1 MVYYKHRILWEN
13 YIHFRAHAYSAG
25 IRTKVNK
32 FVQGIG
38 NGREGIMED
47 YTTNVNGTAVIGE
60 SRVKAGGTKK
70 RGVGK
75 DVFLLVLI
83 VFIAVS
89 VLTGLTV
96 AKSEQEVMPAE
107 SAIIRS
113 EESVISFDENG
124 NIVYESGAPE
134 GVEDDPFFNAANI
147 EQDEAGNVT
156 VTEFD
161 GTVTTYESGSIGFGM
176 TEINLDEAWG
186 IAPASPDKMVSDVL
200 EKAEN
205 VAYAAIAINVT
216 GAISPNVSASY
227 GPYGMGAYGNQAS
240 SGGSSRAEASFAFSF
255 KTGTWYRFLS
265 SMSSNIKASISYR
278 NTSNCG
284 SSPSQGWSAGEGNVS
299 GGNPSSSKNYYV
311 LRIVASGNAGS
322 GKNDKFTAYAGA
334 SYIYLS
340 ISHNCTT
347 SPILSIDKTASANT
361 WKQTQQVKVTAKAPT
376 TLLKSFSI
384 SYPVLNSGKNYS
396 TSNNSLNYA
405 KQYNYTSPAGS
416 PAAGNVYSSVTS
428 YTNKSASLTKYAYQL
443 YIDNGN
449 PVLDEIYFV
458 ASNNSTT
465 KINGLVKK
473 CEYLYLYLKVHDT
486 GNKGATSGITTIKAT
501 SDRGANYPIN
511 MNGSGASNSNSGG
524 SVQAWIKVKAE
535 DANGVWTIQIQDKT
549 TTNISNYDD
558 EYSFYWYDGI
568 GPTISDFEVTA
579 NKSDFSMNG
588 QNWTNDSLNIAFQ
601 VKDYAIGTTHVDKAE
616 ITTVDIRYK
625 VNGVNKSIPNAEI
638 TKTGNNVYLK
648 TCEYGKFMFDANVIE
663 ELTVTAYDKAGNYGE
678 KTFTPSEMTI
688 KGRLDT
694 VAPSVMSAKVVGSS
708 IPWGAMDGYSA
719 EDVQIQVDVKD
730 FNYSD
735 IPTFGLSSTYRF
747 SNGAGI
753 SKIYF
758 YADAAGTKPLK
769 INGTDSNVF
778 ECQSVAGQTGLR
790 VYNITIKHDTA
801 NSEFEGGQIY
811 FVAEDQVGNR
821 SDGRRIPSGN
831 HINENENWGNT
842 IKKDMKYSSVY
853 LYEGMEGPLSINRD
867 TFTPQMVVKDAD
879 GKILASTMKLN
890 GTTLNYVMPWE
901 KVEAQTVTVDIYYGG
916 SGGNFNVNKGESSQQ
931 NEIVKSFTTG
941 GTDYNFTGSNAAGT
955 GEGISVSTTGGTSY
969 SSGKKIS
976 INVRL
981 AAEGETTYTFNFKNN
996 AGVSAETI
1004 YFTTRID
1011 NKSPSVTLVG
1021 FSNEMVTLS
1030 SSLNNLISEELL
1042 LNQSKWL
1049 YPDNPMNGLY
1059 AVFKIDDRDSGT
1071 LTSQDGVLSNGEIK
1085 YGIDG
1090 ESETQYTK
1098 NYPKEYERIDHT
1110 LVNGTAYSET
1120 GYRMEFK
1127 YDDEN
1132 GNVYT
1137 YELTGY
1143 TTYISGAGYYAQ
1155 VKMFDTN
1162 KLKTLPGLYDST
1174 QGKNGIWNVTTN
1186 TYFRYKIGVS
1196 DFIGNIGY
1204 ANLTDSRRPN
1214 NQLSSNPEW
1223 DNRVLRYYVDP
1234 LGIEILST
1242 EFYEINGSDWDDNW
1256 IYTEELSDIGKE
1268 YIMTSNRN
1276 SGWASRYVVGE
1287 VKLATGLSEVTVDY
1301 RYQDMTGKYT
1311 ESGEATG
1318 DLPYAG
1324 LNQDTSSQAGGFVL
1338 MNKKTAWVVFSNSST
1353 KDIQVAIG
1361 AQSPVYSAAGAQM
1374 AKTDM
1379 SGNSNGRFY
1388 IRQDVSNPII
1398 ESIFLSLNSN
1408 YNEAKENKLLT
1419 FNAITEDPQ
1428 NPNYYFV
1435 LDTDAAASPKYNSA
1449 KNFIYTAEKVY
1460 VYIKVTDKP
1469 GALAGSGVTNVTFGG
1484 KKCGQAATEGSST
1497 YYVTTNATYGYLRT
1511 GTGEDTPSYNINVSD
1526 QQNNSCSASFGHS
1539 VYKPEQVNKDG
1550 GKITVTGTA
1559 EYRALPVVDS
1569 YHPYIALTATNE
1581 NGYLSVSGETASDDD
1596 EVTTNVNYFKGD
1608 PIKNTSFYAEL
1619 SFRVGISG
1627 LTLYTRRKA
1636 IDDTSRLDSFT
1647 YFAAGN
1653 YIPDGYD
1660 YAADGW
1666 GYYDEAIWSDYNEI
1680 NISNYPYIESYE
1692 AFPNRT
1698 GKQTGTIQILF
1709 HLTSVK
1715 ERIEVLAVSG
1725 TGKYYIIELGPL
1737 FIDAEAPVIHEGM
1750 TLFSVESEADVPTGE
1765 NEVDYNLLQ
1774 RIWNNDV
1781 TPQYTNGTVYV
1792 YYYITDPASGIVD
1805 STVKSGTSALEK
1817 VILKNVPVWTI
1828 NGIPT
1833 SVRIL
1838 DGESSAVLGNKNGT
1852 FTVNGFDA
1860 YSLDDKAEKIKY
1872 KDGASY
1878 GTALAD
1884 LTYYRLAVTSF
1895 NSVSVTATDAQQNLS
1910 KASKAY
1916 EIKIDKTP
1924 VTVTLKARTDS
1935 SDTLYNGYTGE
1946 KYTNKDIVMRWQADY
1961 GTSGFGGFRYI
1972 VKDNLPGGSGITTVK
1987 NIAIPQFNRVSSNI
2001 AMTYYERNTGERKT
2015 VTLGSWKDGFIVKV
2029 YTSGGRYY
2037 WSVNGSS
2044 TGIEINADVYG
2055 DMTALSAVTWEIY
2068 DQYLYCYMNIPR
2080 SGGNRYDSYTV
2091 TTYNTVTDEYAVG
2104 SVRPSA
2110 TATFDVKIDI
2120 DKPVIDI
2127 SSGNMEELMSTEVWH
2142 ALAKSLRVS
2151 VWDDLSGLAE
2161 KSQWLDENTPL
2172 EDVRVECDMGGG
2184 SIISGELIKDE
2195 DGLYRAYNVTKS
2207 GNYYVRNGLFYI
2219 ENYATYKIIAT
2230 DEAGNVTTVEF
2241 KPQIDSD
2248 VTTVESVSLY
2258 KADGTPYSD
2267 SQSAIGV
2274 GWVADIAGNKVNW
2287 TDDYVYALITI
2298 RYGRSGYILQY
2309 RNGTKESTLG
2319 GAGKWTTVATTAYS
2333 EYTAPVTVEGDVKRV
2348 TLKYEIGKLEDY
2360 NYEYY
2365 RFRVL
2370 SNAQDTELNYYK
2382 SYTDSSRA
2390 RGTENPTST
2399 TMSIELERYESLD
2412 VRYAGLGGYA
2422 TVALGETKYSGLI
2435 AIDKIT
2441 PDVGISMMRREGDKA
2456 DGTPNYVTY
2465 GEKISDTTIKVG
2477 ENEWSKDEVI
2487 MGLVL
2492 ASGSNFASGNVIYY
2506 RSSLDGRTW
2515 SEWTLVNPQNGRLY
2529 TKNADGVWK
2538 ESGSANNI
2546 AMESKARVHDNDS
2559 TTTMSYYARSLDY
2572 TISDSRNNVLFEFYT
2587 ETGAGKTSE
2596 TYNFGTI
2603 DGGYIYGIKVD
2614 TNKSEVQSSAAA
2626 TFAIID
2632 DDAEQSELAAEYNRQ
2647 FAANG
2652 YLTGE
2657 SAVYTSRNTVIVRL
2671 QIQKVGYSGIRINLT
2686 ENGVITQLDEI
2697 SYEQF
2702 MAEGGNV
2709 VYRYYRVA
2717 RNGETVQ
2724 RIQLESI
2731 AGRLSDALSVYI
2743 RIDNTTPIMYVESI
2757 SGTKATNWGWT
2768 TENIYTDEAEYWY
2781 TSALSVKFGI
2791 GVIENDAYDGQSPYS
2806 GYKLE
2811 YNINGDNIWIPLN
2824 EDEFILDGI
2833 NVINKNS
2840 YKFRITSG
2848 AGLVYILGTTV
2859 LNNQSIATYDT
2870 SVLNEEIEA
2879 EDGVAPVTAHIT
2891 ANGTGDYDDG
2901 SYKYIFS
2908 VDSNDYYYDYFGRVD
2923 LGTESAGSRD
2933 YDTRT
2938 GEFTDYVTKVMDAN
2952 GNLSITTST
2961 GFKRGDV
2968 MELTYNA
2975 KYNGTESGA
2984 NHNYFQNVT
2993 ISVAGE
2999 RVYKYNQTGTI
3010 IGLIKE
3016 ENVKDFNEEFGLSPS
3031 ADDETLEKTGFVRV
3045 QFEGSNITLV
3055 SYFIAE
3061 VEVSYGKD
3069 KFYLQTESGEYK
3081 TTGTAVYSYMD
3092 GTSSR
3097 TRDIVLSYK
3106 YYGYFDGTETEPT
3119 ELGAYY
3125 TVSSVTE
3132 GTGSFRVTKATERK
3146 DFILKYFAMDSE
3158 DDNLYDI
3165 NNATDFGFID
3175 SSYYNLK
3182 ADGTVDETERTY
3194 LNSDYMLNAD
3204 IKVNDGLQGVYRGT
3218 FDGNGHVITVKGG
3231 TVKGN
3236 YGLFEEIGGTVRGF
3250 SLIPE
3255 SKVIISA
3262 EDVSEAG
3269 ILARRVNGGKVEDI
3283 TVIADVELH
3292 NFPSGSRFGGI
3303 AAEVINANIGGD
3315 QSVFTDIR
3323 ITNNGRAMN
3332 DTFVGGVAGYV
3343 SGSTQFN
3350 GIYAFGEIEIYSS
3363 MNVGAG
3369 ILYGG
3374 ADKGTYAVSSVNYF
3388 DKNVFINGD
3397 TVEGASNITDGIVFN
3412 GSISGEEYQSFVV
3425 FGTAPVVGGTAI
3437 DEAILKRLYK
3447 DFGYEYTEETA
3458 YGIGTPD
3465 RPLEISS
3472 YEHILA
3478 INGYMNLDFVF
3489 GLNADEID
3497 MSEYESTVA
3506 VTKVFNGTL
3515 TTKSG
3520 ASGTRY
3526 IKLSNFAGNS
3536 ATFEKEYFGLFGQLN
3551 GTVKNIVFSDIA
3563 IDFEY
3568 TGEETLTAGIV
3579 AAKAYENAVIENI
3592 ILIGTENIRAEG
3604 KEIHVGGIVGY
3615 VRGSNMNDIFSV
3627 NNITAKAN
3635 RVIAGGA
3642 AAVSEGITL
3651 TSGSGSVF
3659 MLGRIETYGTEL
3671 TSGSVIG
3678 STVNGSDI
3686 TGGEKTY
3693 AIFDNVYVEGNV
3705 VYEKPIGST
3714 NDIYGIKTVSFEN
3727 DELRTARFSNVTGS
3741 AFGFVFGKYYPLSG
3755 DGSTLTPFVINN
3767 ERDFGKINLILY
3779 AEYRIDS
3786 DITFTEFE
3794 TIGEG
3799 LVFSGVLKGNTGDN
3813 ISAEDGKIISL
3824 INVTAP
3830 LVYYNSGKINDLSVN
3845 VEYSAKVKS
3854 GETFKYGAIAVIS
3867 EGEIKNVTVAGNVT
3881 VTSETQD
3888 NYIYVSGFVGESRG
3902 GIVDTDLSKLQNS
3915 ISALNIT
3922 VRGGGT
3928 AYVGG
3933 YAAIVTMGAPK
3944 FSYGIATGRITISG
3958 VKVTYTGLLVGMSH
3972 GDCGWVIGEAAS
3984 IEYTYTITVDGQELA
3999 KYDED
4004 GNPLESN
4011 FCGVVFK

>member
-1 MVYYKHRILWEN
+1 
-13 YIHFRAHAYSAG
+13 
-25 IRTKVNK
+25 
-32 FVQGIG
+32 
-38 NGREGIMED
+38 MED
-47 YTTNVNGTAVIGE
+47 YTTNVNGTAVFGE
-60 SRVKAGGTKK
+60 ARVKTAGTKK

-107 SAIIRS
+107 SAIIEG

-134 GVEDDPFFNAANI
+134 GVENDPFFNAANI

-161 GTVTTYESGSIGFGM
+161 GTVTTYESGSIGVAK
-176 TEINLDEAWG
+176 TTVNLDEDLG
-186 IAPASPDKMVSDVL
+186 IVPASSDQFVGKALEERSKNIAYATSIKGTKMSSASMVLNYNRNFTYYAPNSSESNTSGKGGSASATAYSYIEFTAGTWTQYFSRISGKITTTVGSESRGYHRAGWSSRSTAASDNKNVSGNTPYFVFYAYHHVQAPKKERRTASVSMYSLSITLKHSCSDSPKIT
-200 EKAEN
+200 KAERADGGKTAKWMQRTN
-205 VAYAAIAINVT
+205 SIIIEYNAGNALLQKIQLNYPILSSTTSKSYTKTYPTGSSGVPNVT
-216 GAISPNVSASY
+216 LT
-227 GPYGMGAYGNQAS
+227 
-240 SGGSSRAEASFAFSF
+240 GSTFA
-255 KTGTWYRFLS
+255 
-265 SMSSNIKASISYR
+265 
-278 NTSNCG
+278 NTSNIYPAG
-284 SSPSQGWSAGEGNVS
+284 DIVVQIWAYNSSYLKKTLYAKDLHIDNDTPVFNEMYFVKTNGKTDKVTGPTNAEKLYMYVKCYDR
-299 GGNPSSSKNYYV
+299 GGKGA
-311 LRIVASGNAGS
+311 ASGV
-322 GKNDKFTAYAGA
+322 
-334 SYIYLS
+334 
-340 ISHNCTT
+340 
-347 SPILSIDKTASANT
+347 KTIE
-361 WKQTQQVKVTAKAPT
+361 
-376 TLLKSFSI
+376 L
-384 SYPVLNSGKNYS
+384 
-396 TSNNSLNYA
+396 
-405 KQYNYTSPAGS
+405 
-416 PAAGNVYSSVTS
+416 
-428 YTNKSASLTKYAYQL
+428 
-443 YIDNGN
+443 
-449 PVLDEIYFV
+449 
-458 ASNNSTT
+458 
-465 KINGLVKK
+465 
-473 CEYLYLYLKVHDT
+473 
-486 GNKGATSGITTIKAT
+486 T
-501 SDRGANYPIN
+501 SDRGYKKSYTVTPAEGKSATYWLQVP
-511 MNGSGASNSNSGG
+511 GG
-524 SVQAWIKVKAE
+524 N
-535 DANGVWTIQIQDKT
+535 ANGKWSVKL
-549 TTNISNYDD
+549 YDVD
-558 EYSFYWYDGI
+558 NANNSSKNNAYSFYHYDGVA
-568 GPTISDFEVTA
+568 PTVSDLKITA
-579 NKSDFSMNG
+579 KNPNFTYN
-588 QNWTNDSLNIAFQ
+588 NVAWTNDNLIISFK
-601 VKDYAIGTTHVDKAE
+601 VTDYAVEKHVDNAT
-616 ITTVDIRYK
+616 INTVSISYK
-625 VNGVNKSIPNAEI
+625 VNGVSKEIKNAEI
-638 TKTGNNVYLK
+638 IKEGSNNVK
-648 TCEYGKFMFDANVIE
+648 TCTYNALMYDYSIITDFTILVK
-663 ELTVTAYDKAGNYGE
+663 DKANNGE
-678 KTFTPSEMTI
+678 PSKLTPKVE
-688 KGRLDT
+688 GRLDT
-694 VAPSVMSAKVVGSS
+694 IAPS
-708 IPWGAMDGYSA
+708 IQN
-719 EDVQIQVDVKD
+719 VQINSPNPVKYTWADIGLSIKVRD
-730 FNYSD
+730 FDYSEVG
-735 IPTFGLSSTYRF
+735 TFGNSGKRF
-747 SNGAGI
+747 NNGSGI
-753 SKIYF
+753 SKLYF
-758 YADAAGTKPLK
+758 YTDAACTKPLK
-769 INGTDSNVF
+769 INNTDSNIYSCTDTYF
-778 ECQSVAGQTGLR
+778 DTLSNTF
-790 VYNITIKHDTA
+790 NDITIVHDTA
-801 NSEFEGGQIY
+801 NSAFGGDVY
-811 FVAEDQVGNR
+811 VVAEDKVGNR
-821 SDGRRIPSGN
+821 SDGRSIPSN
-831 HINENENWGNT
+831 VNKNETWGT
-842 IKKDMKYSSVY
+842 AIKSNVVQESGVY
-853 LYEGMEGPLSINRD
+853 LYEKAKGPYKINRD
-867 TFTPQMVVKDAD
+867 TFVPQIVVKSTD
-879 GKILASTMKLN
+879 GKILASTRKLS
-890 GTTLNYVMPWE
+890 GTTLKYVMPWE
-901 KVEAQTVTVDIYYGG
+901 NVESQKIVVDIYYGG
-916 SGGNFNVNKGESSQQ
+916 SGGEFTVLKGESTIKSQMMA
-931 NEIVKSFTTG
+931 EFITG
-941 GTDYNFTGSNAAGT
+941 GTDYNFKDKNTAGT
-955 GEGISVSTTGGTSY
+955 GEAVSVSSTEKTSY
-969 SSGKKIS
+969 SSGKKESIS
-976 INVRL
+976 LSFSEN
-981 AAEGETTYTFNFKNN
+981 GESTYTIQFVNGANK
-996 AGVSAETI
+996 SSDTI
-1004 YFTTRID
+1004 SFTTRID
-1011 NKSPSVTLVG
+1011 SSAPTVTLLG
-1021 FSNEMVTLS
+1021 FSNENVT
-1030 SSLNNLISEELL
+1030 SSLQFEDLIPETDLL
-1042 LNQSKWL
+1042 QGTSHWI
-1049 YPDNPMNGLY
+1049 YPDNPMNGLWG
-1059 AVFKIDDRDSGT
+1059 VFKVDDAQSGT
-1071 LTSQDGVLSNGEIK
+1071 LMSKNGELLNGTRE

-1090 ESETQYTK
+1090 KSETQYTK
-1098 NYPKEYERIDHT
+1098 DYAKAYECIDHSF
-1110 LVNGTAYSET
+1110 VNGANYCNT

-1132 GNVYT
+1132 GNVYS

-1143 TTYISGAGYYAQ
+1143 TSEIDGSYY
-1155 VKMFDTN
+1155 VVVNMFDTN
-1162 KLKTLPGLYDST
+1162 KLKTLPGLYDAT
-1174 QGKNGIWNVTTN
+1174 QGENGVWNVKTN
-1186 TYFRYKIGVS
+1186 TYLRYKIGVS

-1214 NQLSSNPEW
+1214 NQLSDNSEW

-1234 LGIEILST
+1234 FGIEILST
-1242 EFYEINGSDWDDNW
+1242 EFYEINGSDWDDKW
-1256 IYTEELSDIGKE
+1256 IETENLSDIGKK

-1311 ESGEATG
+1311 ESGDATG
-1318 DLPYAG
+1318 DLPYAK
-1324 LNQDTSSQAGGFVL
+1324 LYEDKSSKAGGYVL
-1338 MNKKTAWVVFSNSST
+1338 MNKKTAWVVFSNANT
-1353 KDIQVAIG
+1353 KDIQVALG
-1361 AQSPVYSAAGAQM
+1361 
-1374 AKTDM
+1374 AKTNVYKI
-1379 SGNSNGRFY
+1379 SNIGNEPDITTSVARNENGIRFY

-1398 ESIFLSLNSN
+1398 ESIFLSLKNN

-1469 GALAGSGVTNVTFGG
+1469 GALAGSGVTNVMFGG

-1511 GTGEDTPSYNINVSD
+1511 GTGEDTPSYNIYVAD

-1539 VYKPEQVNKDG
+1539 VYKPEQINKDG
-1550 GKITVTGTA
+1550 SKITVTGTA

-1569 YHPYIALTATNE
+1569 NHPYIALTSTNE
-1581 NGYLSVSGETASDDD
+1581 SGYLSDSGEISYDDD
-1596 EVTTNVNYFKGD
+1596 GVMVNVNYLNGT

-1619 SFRVGISG
+1619 TFRVGISG

-2068 DQYLYCYMNIPR
+2068 DQYLYCYMNIPS

-2091 TTYNTVTDEYAVG
+2091 TTYNTVTEDYAVD
-2104 SVRPSA
+2104 SLRPSA

-2161 KSQWLDENTPL
+2161 KSQWLDANTPL

-2267 SQSAIGV
+2267 SQSAISV

-2399 TMSIELERYESLD
+2399 AMSIELEGYESLD

-2506 RSSLDGRTW
+2506 RSSIDGRTW

-2529 TKNADGVWK
+2529 TKNSDGVWK

-2546 AMESKARVHDNDS
+2546 AMDSKARIHDNDS

-2572 TISDSRNNVLFEFYT
+2572 TIADSRNNVLFEFYT

-2626 TFAIID
+2626 TFAIIN

-2923 LGTESAGSRD
+2923 LGTESAGARD
-2933 YDTRT
+2933 YDSRT

-2999 RVYKYNQTGTI
+2999 RVYKYNQTGVI

-3031 ADDETLEKTGFVRV
+3031 ADDETLEKTGIVRV

-3069 KFYLQTESGEYK
+3069 KFYLQVDSGEYK

-3092 GTSSR
+3092 GTISR
-3097 TRDIVLSYK
+3097 TRNIELSYK
-3106 YYGYFDGTETEPT
+3106 YYGYFDGNETDPT

-3204 IKVNDGLQGVYRGT
+3204 IKVNEGLQGVYRGT

-3489 GLNADEID
+3489 GLGVDEID

-3515 TTKSG
+3515 SADSG

-3551 GTVKNIVFSDIA
+3551 GTVKNIVFSDMA

-3627 NNITAKAN
+3627 NNITAKAY

-3705 VYEKPIGST
+3705 VNEKPIGST